1 MAKKT
6 TTSLRPPSMDER
18 IKNLL
23 KEGPLVALY
32 LSVAISYFKEQIE
45 QMSDEEIKA
54 MFDNLL
60 SPTLVRDSITRIYNR
75 MNLIDDE

>member
-1 MAKKT
+1 MAKKA

-32 LSVAISYFKEQIE
+32 LSVAISSFKEQIE
-45 QMSDEEIKA
+45 QISDE
-54 MFDNLL
+54 
-60 SPTLVRDSITRIYNR
+60 
-75 MNLIDDE
+75 

>member
-1 MAKKT
+1 M
-6 TTSLRPPSMDER
+6 
-18 IKNLL
+18 
-23 KEGPLVALY
+23 ALY
-32 LSVAISYFKEQIE
+32 LSVAISSFKEQIE

-60 SPTLVRDSITRIYNR
+60 SPTLVRDSITHIYNR

>member
-6 TTSLRPPSMDER
+6 NTSQQRPSMDDR

-32 LSVAISYFKEQIE
+32 FSVAITYFKKQIE
-45 QMSDEEIKA
+45 QMSDEEIQA

-60 SPTLVRDSITRIYNR
+60 SPTLVRNSVKHIYNR
-75 MNLIDDE
+75 MNLLDDE

>member
-6 TTSLRPPSMDER
+6 STSQRHPSMDER

-32 LSVAISYFKEQIE
+32 FSAAISSFKEQIE
-45 QMSDEEIKA
+45 RMSDEEIKA

-60 SPTLVRDSITRIYNR
+60 SPTLVKDSITHIYNR

>member
-6 TTSLRPPSMDER
+6 NTSQRPPSMDER

-32 LSVAISYFKEQIE
+32 FSVAITSFKDQIE
-45 QMSDEEIKA
+45 RMSDEEIKA
-54 MFDNLL
+54 IFDNLL
-60 SPTLVRDSITRIYNR
+60 SPTLVRNSVTHIYNR
-75 MNLIDDE
+75 MNLIDE

>member
-6 TTSLRPPSMDER
+6 NTSQQRPSMDDR

-32 LSVAISYFKEQIE
+32 FSVAISSFKKQIE
-45 QMSDEEIKA
+45 RMSDEEIQA
-54 MFDNLL
+54 MFENLL
-60 SPTLVRDSITRIYNR
+60 SPTLVRNSVTHIYNR
-75 MNLIDDE
+75 MNLFDDE

>member
-6 TTSLRPPSMDER
+6 NTSQRPPSMDER

-32 LSVAISYFKEQIE
+32 FSVAITSFKEQIE
-45 QMSDEEIKA
+45 RMSDEEIRA

-60 SPTLVRDSITRIYNR
+60 SPTLVRNSVTHIYNR
-75 MNLIDDE
+75 MNLIDE

>member
-1 MAKKT
+1 
-6 TTSLRPPSMDER
+6 MDER

-32 LSVAISYFKEQIE
+32 FSVAISYFKEQIE
-45 QMSDEEIKA
+45 RMSDDEIRT

-60 SPTLVRDSITRIYNR
+60 SPTLVRDSITHIYNR